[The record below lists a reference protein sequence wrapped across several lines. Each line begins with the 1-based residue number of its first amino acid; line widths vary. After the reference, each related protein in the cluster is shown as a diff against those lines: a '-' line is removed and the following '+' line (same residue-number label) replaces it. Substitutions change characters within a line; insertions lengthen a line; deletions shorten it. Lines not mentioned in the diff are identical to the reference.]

1 MFCGGWESGAGEVE
15 EMNVAFLANSFHI
28 NKTKSVDF
36 LLDLLR
42 EAFGGVT
49 IIPHKEAWARL
60 PGKKWDLLVV
70 FQKRYPHEELEAFG
84 ADRVVLVPMY
94 DDTPLDEPFWKHYL
108 KFKVLCFSST
118 MVPLLRS
125 YGICALGV
133 RYYPELPRRTADFG
147 SSAGLRGFFWPRIRS
162 LDWSCIRRLIG
173 ETAFSW
179 MHIHW
184 TPEVHGDL
192 SAPIVD
198 DERFAGKLSTTSW
211 SGDRTEYQ
219 DRLADSNVFFASRTA
234 EGIGNSFLEAMAM
247 GLCVVAPNA
256 PTMNEYIQH
265 GVNGLLY
272 DHREPAPLDFSRAKE
287 LGAAARSSSEIG
299 RQEWLGSAPAIRSFL
314 EEPLPAYHPRVHPVL
329 RIKGRSIARARKV
342 YRFLKRVAGK
352 GPQNP

>member
-1 MFCGGWESGAGEVE
+1 
-15 EMNVAFLANSFHI
+15 MNVAFLANSFHI

-42 EAFGGVT
+42 KEFGGVT
-49 IIPHKEAWARL
+49 IVPHKEAWVQL
-60 PGKKWDLLVV
+60 PGRKWDLLVV
-70 FQKRYPHEELEAFG
+70 FQKRYPPEELEAFG

-94 DDTPLDEPFWKHYL
+94 DDIPLEESFWKKYV

-133 RYYPELPRRTADFG
+133 RYYPEPPRRTADFG
-147 SSAGLRGFFWPRIRS
+147 TDAGLRGFFWPRVTTI
-162 LDWSCIRRLIG
+162 DWSCIRRLIG
-173 ETAFSW
+173 QTVFSR

-192 SAPIVD
+192 SAPVMD
-198 DERFAGKLSTTSW
+198 DELFAGKVTTSSW

-265 GVNGLLY
+265 GINGLLY
-272 DHREPAPLDFSRAKE
+272 DPRHPVPLDFSSAKE

-314 EEPLPAYHPRVHPVL
+314 EEPLPAYRPRVHPL
-329 RIKGRSIARARKV
+329 LSIKGRSLAEARIA
-342 YRFLKRVAGK
+342 YRFLKRMARK
-352 GPQNP
+352 GPQSP